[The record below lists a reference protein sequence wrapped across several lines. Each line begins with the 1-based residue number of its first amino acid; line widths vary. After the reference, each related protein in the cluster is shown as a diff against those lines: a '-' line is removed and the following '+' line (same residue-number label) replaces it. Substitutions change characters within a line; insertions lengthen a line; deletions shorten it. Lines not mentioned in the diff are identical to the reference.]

1 MRAAKR
7 KRERSIRIVYGPL
20 ETARGALKF
29 GREGGC
35 SAGCE
40 NCLYLLLCEGGEIGE
55 EQEES
60 DTQDKETWK

>member
-1 MRAAKR
+1 MTARNR
-7 KRERSIRIVYGPL
+7 KHGQRIRIAYGPL

-40 NCLYLLLCEGGEIGE
+40 NCLYLPLCEGGEIGE

-60 DTQDKETWK
+60 GRQDKEKQQ